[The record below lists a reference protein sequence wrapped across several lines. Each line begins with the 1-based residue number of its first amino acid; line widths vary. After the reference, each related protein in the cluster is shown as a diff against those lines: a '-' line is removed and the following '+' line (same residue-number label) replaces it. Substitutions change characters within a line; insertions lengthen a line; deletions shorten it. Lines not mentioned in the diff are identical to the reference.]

1 MTKVKRQMK
10 ILEII
15 KREDIETQEELATQL
30 KAEGIEVTQAT
41 ISRDIKELRLIKVP
55 AGDQKYKYALPYD
68 KAAGNFIEVMG
79 KMFKDFVV
87 SMDYTECFIIVKSFP
102 GTAQAVAA
110 AIDGSNWPEI
120 IGTVAGDDNILII
133 VKPKEKVEEL
143 LEKFRKLMA

>member
-10 ILEII
+10 ILDIV
-15 KREDIETQEELATQL
+15 KKDAIETQEDLAAQL
-30 KAEGIEVTQAT
+30 KEEGIEVTQAT

-68 KAAGNFIEVMG
+68 RGTGNFGEVMG
-79 KMFKDFVV
+79 KMLKDFVI
-87 SMDYTECFIIVKSFP
+87 SMDYVECFIVLKTLP

-110 AIDGSNWPEI
+110 AIDGANWSEI
-120 IGTVAGDDNILII
+120 IGTVAGDDNVLII
-133 VKPKEKVEEL
+133 VKPKEKVEEF